1 MVKSVEGQKYLEGS
15 RTPVTEEVTAYNL
28 PVTGQIPE
36 ELEGRWLR
44 NGPNPYGS
52 VDPATYHWF
61 LGDGMIHG
69 VRLRDG
75 KAEWYRNRWV
85 RGTDLA
91 KRLGEEPPGGKCFRG
106 SGFSPNTSVIGHNGL
121 TLALVE
127 AGISPVSL
135 TYDLETIG
143 YTNFEGTLPG
153 AFTAHTKFD
162 PIAEELHGVCYAYPD
177 IPDRV
182 QHVIVGMD
190 NRVTK
195 VTDIPIEGMP
205 MIHDMSLTE
214 KYALIYDLPVCVNIE
229 MAMAGKRF
237 PFAWSDEHEPRVGL
251 LPRDGEAKDI
261 IWCEA
266 PKCYVFHAVNA
277 FDLETSDGNSKVV
290 VDLCRFDRMFYSDL
304 HGPDE
309 SIPKLARWTIDPSTR
324 TISEEIVSE
333 QSQDFPT
340 HDPRVVARKH
350 RYAYTS
356 WLGSGSTC
364 RTDMETGEIIHHDHG
379 EGRFGGEPLFIP
391 REGNSDEEDGWVMV
405 CVNDVNH
412 EPAELVILDAN
423 DITGKPVARI
433 HLPQRVPD
441 GFHGSWIPDCSIPQ

>member
-1 MVKSVEGQKYLEGS
+1 MVSSVTGRKYLEGS
-15 RTPVTEEVTAYNL
+15 RAPVTEELTTYDL

-44 NGPNPYGS
+44 NGPNPYGN
-52 VDPATYHWF
+52 VDPNSYHWF

-69 VRLRDG
+69 VRLRGG

-85 RGTDLA
+85 RGKDLA
-91 KRLGEEPPGGKCFRG
+91 ERLGEEPPSGECFRN
-106 SGFSPNTSVIGHNGL
+106 SGFSPNTSVIGHSGH

-135 TYDLETIG
+135 TYELETIG

-162 PIAEELHGVCYAYPD
+162 PVTEELHGVCYTYPD

-182 QHVIVGMD
+182 QHVVVGMD
-190 NRVTK
+190 NRVKK
-195 VTDIPIEGMP
+195 VTDVPLDGMP

-214 KYALIYDLPVCVNIE
+214 TYALIYDLPVCVDIE
-229 MAMAGKRF
+229 MAMSGKRF
-237 PFAWSDEHEPRVGL
+237 PFAWNDDHQPRVGL
-251 LPRDGEAKDI
+251 LPRNGTAEDI

-266 PKCYVFHAVNA
+266 PSCYVFHPVNA
-277 FDLETSDGNSKVV
+277 FDIQANDGTNQVV

-304 HGPDE
+304 HGPFE
-309 SIPKLARWTIDPSTR
+309 SIPKLARWTIDPT
-324 TISEEIVSE
+324 TGTVSEDIVSE

-340 HDPRVVARKH
+340 HNPRVVARKYQ
-350 RYAYTS
+350 YAYTS
-356 WLGSGSTC
+356 WLDLGHTC
-364 RTDMETGEIIHHDHG
+364 RTDMETGETILHNHG
-379 EGRFGGEPLFIP
+379 EGRFGAEPLFIP
-391 REGNSDEEDGWVMV
+391 RADGKNEEDGWVMV
-405 CVNDVNH
+405 VVNDENDG
-412 EPAELVILDAN
+412 PAELVILDAN
-423 DITGKPVARI
+423 DMTKEPVARI

-441 GFHGSWIPDCSIPQ
+441 GFHGSWVPDTIVSP

>member
-1 MVKSVEGQKYLEGS
+1 MVSSVTGRKYLEGS
-15 RTPVTEEVTAYNL
+15 RAPVTEELTTYDL

-44 NGPNPYGS
+44 NGPNPYGN
-52 VDPATYHWF
+52 VDPNSYHWF

-69 VRLRDG
+69 VRLRGG

-85 RGTDLA
+85 RGKDLA
-91 KRLGEEPPGGKCFRG
+91 ERLGEEPPSGECFRN
-106 SGFSPNTSVIGHNGL
+106 SGFSPNTSVIGHSGH

-135 TYDLETIG
+135 TYELETIG

-162 PIAEELHGVCYAYPD
+162 PVTEELHGVCYTYPD

-182 QHVIVGMD
+182 QHVVVGMD
-190 NRVTK
+190 NRVKK
-195 VTDIPIEGMP
+195 VTDVPLDGMP

-214 KYALIYDLPVCVNIE
+214 TYALIYDLPVCVDIE
-229 MAMAGKRF
+229 MAMSGKRF
-237 PFAWSDEHEPRVGL
+237 PFAWNDDHQPRVGL
-251 LPRDGEAKDI
+251 LPRNGTAEDI

-266 PKCYVFHAVNA
+266 PSCYVFHPVNA
-277 FDLETSDGNSKVV
+277 FDVQTNDGTNQVV

-304 HGPDE
+304 HGPFE
-309 SIPKLARWTIDPSTR
+309 SIPKLARWTIDPITG
-324 TISEEIVSE
+324 TVSEDIVSE

-340 HDPRVVARKH
+340 HDPRVVARKYQ
-350 RYAYTS
+350 YAYTS
-356 WLGSGSTC
+356 WLDLGHTC
-364 RTDMETGEIIHHDHG
+364 RTDMETGETILHNHG
-379 EGRFGGEPLFIP
+379 EGRFGAEPLFIP
-391 REGNSDEEDGWVMV
+391 RADGENEEDGWVMV
-405 CVNDVNH
+405 VVNDQNNG
-412 EPAELVILDAN
+412 PAELVILDAN
-423 DITGKPVARI
+423 DMTKEPIARI

-441 GFHGSWIPDCSIPQ
+441 GFHGSWVPDTVVSP

>member
-1 MVKSVEGQKYLEGS
+1 MVSSVTGRKYLEGS
-15 RTPVTEEVTAYNL
+15 RAPVTEELTTYDL

-44 NGPNPYGS
+44 NGPNPYGN
-52 VDPATYHWF
+52 VDPNSYHWF

-69 VRLRDG
+69 VRLRGG

-85 RGTDLA
+85 RGKDLA
-91 KRLGEEPPGGKCFRG
+91 ERLGEEPPSGECFRN
-106 SGFSPNTSVIGHNGL
+106 SGFSPNTSVIGHSGH

-135 TYDLETIG
+135 TYELETIG

-162 PIAEELHGVCYAYPD
+162 PVTEELHGVCYTYPD

-182 QHVIVGMD
+182 QHVVVGMD
-190 NRVTK
+190 NRVKK
-195 VTDIPIEGMP
+195 VTDVPLDGMP

-214 KYALIYDLPVCVNIE
+214 TYALIYDLPVCVDIE
-229 MAMAGKRF
+229 MAMSGKRF
-237 PFAWSDEHEPRVGL
+237 PFAWNDDHQPRVGL
-251 LPRDGEAKDI
+251 LSRNGTAEDI

-266 PKCYVFHAVNA
+266 PSCYVFHPVNA
-277 FDLETSDGNSKVV
+277 FDIQTNDGTNQVV

-304 HGPDE
+304 HGPFE
-309 SIPKLARWTIDPSTR
+309 SIPKLARWTIDPT
-324 TISEEIVSE
+324 TGTVSEDIVSE

-340 HDPRVVARKH
+340 HDPRVVARKYQ
-350 RYAYTS
+350 YAYTS
-356 WLGSGSTC
+356 WLDLGHTC
-364 RTDMETGEIIHHDHG
+364 RTDMETGETIFHNHG
-379 EGRFGGEPLFIP
+379 EGRFGAEPLFIP
-391 REGNSDEEDGWVMV
+391 RADGENEEDGWVMV
-405 CVNDVNH
+405 VVNDQNNG
-412 EPAELVILDAN
+412 PAELVILDAN
-423 DITGKPVARI
+423 DMTKEPVARI

-441 GFHGSWIPDCSIPQ
+441 GFHGSWVPDTVVSP